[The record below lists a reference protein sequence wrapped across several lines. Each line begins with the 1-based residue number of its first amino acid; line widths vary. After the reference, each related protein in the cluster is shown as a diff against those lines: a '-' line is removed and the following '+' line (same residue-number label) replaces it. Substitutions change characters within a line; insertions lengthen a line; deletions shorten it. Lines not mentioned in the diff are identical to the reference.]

1 MYQQVYGHGQAGGF
15 PLPFPAGA
23 LAFPGNM
30 AFQTG
35 IPYAQQIPMLGPLI
49 GHGQLIIPG
58 AVQFYGQY
66 VPQPNQSL
74 GYMQAPGPPPSNL
87 GGRRSPATQAA
98 HTGQT
103 RKRDYGGA
111 GGGDGSREEH
121 RQHFM
126 EAPAGVRSDSRR
138 SGMKESGHPTGRGSG
153 NGDLGQR
160 RNDGAAPEPESWAA
174 GTSGRRTNEED
185 GRSARGER
193 GKELVKEGQWTTDT
207 EGRAASHGGWSSQ
220 QQQQQHL
227 GRWGPVPQHQHQ
239 QQLEQYQQQE
249 QGRPYEQQQQQQ
261 QQQQR
266 ANGKATAKDKA
277 AGGHGNDRNNA
288 IAAAAGGTV
297 SGAAR
302 GAADHRPVSAFGG
315 AAAAGGGG
323 GGTGHDGRP
332 RPEQPRVYA
341 ILGRNIQEMVDE
353 ISPTTED
360 VMEKEQVL
368 QFVRQAAQ
376 DAFPEYRGTLR
387 VEPFG
392 SYMCGLGTKSSDID
406 VVLVGMVEPS
416 AALGFYNRDERPRVA
431 RLLDRLTPHLRSWL
445 SISKLI
451 AIKHAR
457 VPILKISTSRG
468 VSVDISVAG
477 MSGPKAAEYIRQQVS
492 AFPALRPLVLVLK
505 SYMREQDLGEVAKG
519 GISSYGLTYMVMAH
533 LMEECRRGSDTTDLG
548 TLLHSL
554 FRRYGRSFDVATM
567 AVSVGQGGLIP
578 RQMLMGGDTWQWD
591 RITTIDPLTGRNV
604 TEGTFRSQEVLNAF
618 ARADTYLSA
627 WVRRKD
633 KDLPWNANILA
644 PLISPVPDEDDEEYV
659 QEYAPPANGAQLGKR
674 ARSQEIK

>member
-1 MYQQVYGHGQAGGF
+1 MYQQIYGHGQAGGF

-23 LAFPGNM
+23 LTFPGTM

-35 IPYAQQIPMLGPLI
+35 IPYAQQLPMLGPLI
-49 GHGQLIIPG
+49 GHGQLIMPG

-66 VPQPNQSL
+66 VPQPNQTQ
-74 GYMQAPGPPPSNL
+74 GYMQAPGPPTSNL
-87 GGRRSPATQAA
+87 GGRRSPSTQAA

-121 RQHFM
+121 RRHFT
-126 EAPAGVRSDSRR
+126 EAPAGVRSDHRR
-138 SGMKESGHPTGRGSG
+138 SAMNESGHPTGRGSG
-153 NGDLGQR
+153 NCDLGQR
-160 RNDGAAPEPESWAA
+160 RNDGAGPEPESWAA
-174 GTSGRRTNEED
+174 GTSGRRTNGED
-185 GRSARGER
+185 GRAAGGER
-193 GKELVKEGQWTTDT
+193 GEELVKEGQWITDT
-207 EGRAASHGGWSSQ
+207 EGRAASHGGRSSQ
-220 QQQQQHL
+220 QQQQQK
-227 GRWGPVPQHQHQ
+227 
-239 QQLEQYQQQE
+239 QLEHYQQQE

-261 QQQQR
+261 R
-266 ANGKATAKDKA
+266 ANGKGTAKDRA
-277 AGGHGNDRNNA
+277 AGGHGNDRNHA
-288 IAAAAGGTV
+288 IVSAAGGAA
-297 SGAAR
+297 SAAAR
-302 GAADHRPVSAFGG
+302 GGADHRPVSAFGG
-315 AAAAGGGG
+315 AAAATGSGGS
-323 GGTGHDGRP
+323 TGREGRP

-416 AALGFYNRDERPRVA
+416 ATLGFYSRDERPRVA

-578 RQMLMGGDTWQWD
+578 RHMLMGGDIWQWD

-618 ARADTYLSA
+618 ARAGEGADTCCRA
-627 WVRRKD
+627 GGPTTNRDGRRH
-633 KDLPWNANILA
+633 
-644 PLISPVPDEDDEEYV
+644 
-659 QEYAPPANGAQLGKR
+659 
-674 ARSQEIK
+674 